1 MIVRLTQWNPGLGAG
16 GSPQPGLCSP
26 FLCLTSGAS
35 WGGQTTSSTGQRAL
49 ALHHLAVCPKM
60 WKRHWPPGSTKC
72 KLN

>member
-16 GSPQPGLCSP
+16 GSLQPGLCSP

-35 WGGQTTSSTGQRAL
+35 WGGQTTSSTGERAL
-49 ALHHLAVCPKM
+49 ALHRLAVCPKM
-60 WKRHWPPGSTKC
+60 GKRHWPPGSTKC